1 MYPSLLATEPALAR
15 ESLEYRYDRLG
26 AARANARKTG
36 WKGARFP
43 WESALRGT
51 EETPAFADTGK
62 LEIHV
67 NADIS
72 LAVHQYWLA
81 TGDRHWLASRGW
93 PILRGIA
100 DYYASRVTKN
110 PDGSYSIRDVIP
122 PDEYA
127 EGVDD
132 SVYTNISAAQALRF
146 ARSAA
151 RVLHRPADPRWTRI
165 ASGLRVLF
173 DEGQGIHPEY
183 AGYPGDAV
191 KQADVTL
198 LSYPWEHPQPRR
210 VTRADLEYYVP
221 RTDPGGPSMTDAIH
235 SIVTSELGIPGCAAF
250 SYTRRSVDPFVRP
263 PYQQFA
269 EARSGGAFTF
279 TTGAGGF
286 LQEFL
291 FGYTGFR
298 WRQDGVWLDPS
309 LPPQLTGVR
318 ASALHWRGRTLSVAV
333 GPLVTRVRL
342 LSGPPVRVSSP
353 AGTRILRSTLTLQT
367 RRPDL
372 TPTNDLARCR
382 PATASPATAEPPEA
396 AVDGTVT
403 TQWIGDDPSATVV
416 VDLGT
421 STRLGA
427 VTVARNA
434 VTTYPAPPGGDKG
447 VTKPTVS
454 ADARVQVSED
464 GSTWRTLGTVDG
476 TRLIGHVAGDGSPAR
491 FVRLVAVGATADVPL
506 IVGELRATAGG

>member
-1 MYPSLLATEPALAR
+1 
-15 ESLEYRYDRLG
+15 
-26 AARANARKTG
+26 
-36 WKGARFP
+36 
-43 WESALRGT
+43 
-51 EETPAFADTGK
+51 
-62 LEIHV
+62 
-67 NADIS
+67 
-72 LAVHQYWLA
+72 
-81 TGDRHWLASRGW
+81 
-93 PILRGIA
+93 
-100 DYYASRVTKN
+100 
-110 PDGSYSIRDVIP
+110 
-122 PDEYA
+122 
-127 EGVDD
+127 
-132 SVYTNISAAQALRF
+132 
-146 ARSAA
+146 
-151 RVLHRPADPRWTRI
+151 
-165 ASGLRVLF
+165 
-173 DEGQGIHPEY
+173 
-183 AGYPGDAV
+183 
-191 KQADVTL
+191 
-198 LSYPWEHPQPRR
+198 
-210 VTRADLEYYVP
+210 
-221 RTDPGGPSMTDAIH
+221 
-235 SIVTSELGIPGCAAF
+235 
-250 SYTRRSVDPFVRP
+250 
-263 PYQQFA
+263 
-269 EARSGGAFTF
+269 
-279 TTGAGGF
+279 
-286 LQEFL
+286 
-291 FGYTGFR
+291 
-298 WRQDGVWLDPS
+298 
-309 LPPQLTGVR
+309 
-318 ASALHWRGRTLSVAV
+318 
-333 GPLVTRVRL
+333 LVTRVRL

-506 IVGELRATAGG
+506 IVGELRATASG